1 LSASVDSPEAVRVG
15 TVTLVSSQ
23 TGEPAEISVPS
34 INDTLRRIVL
44 VFRVLG
50 WLWMTLLVLTTL
62 ITDADANRTVVIAA
76 EALATMWTLATIWA
90 ARTPGI
96 MGSRWFWLADGGVAL
111 LVASASFIAG
121 AEDLFHGG
129 YPISWL
135 AVAAYA
141 QGLPGSLGA
150 SLVLASQQVIGF
162 LVEGRRSMVATIGS
176 AVFIVFGVILGWTF
190 DTLRRNDAERR
201 AAEQRLEEARAD
213 RTRQEERVALAN
225 QLHDSI
231 LQTLHII
238 RTDADDPDRVRY
250 LARREERSMYRM
262 ISDFASPYEDGF
274 RSSLFAARDDVEDL
288 YPVEIRAVVRDD
300 AAMTAELTAVVDA
313 TREAMTN
320 AARHS
325 GDSAFDLYAEISAG
339 GVRVYVRDRGVGFDP
354 SVAHPRHGM
363 THSIRERVAGVG
375 GSATITSTPGAGTE
389 VEISVVVE
397 P

>member
-1 LSASVDSPEAVRVG
+1 
-15 TVTLVSSQ
+15 VSNQ
-23 TGEPAEISVPS
+23 TGDSVRTSVPS
-34 INDTLRRIVL
+34 VNDTLRRIVV

-50 WLWMTLLVLTTL
+50 WLWMSLLVLTTV
-62 ITDADANRTVVIAA
+62 ITDPNANRTVVIGA
-76 EALATMWTLATIWA
+76 EALATVWTLATIWA

-96 MGSRWFWLADGGVAL
+96 MGSRWFWLVDGGVAL

-213 RTRQEERVALAN
+213 RARQEERVALAN

-238 RTDADDPDRVRY
+238 RTDADNPDRVRY

-262 ISDFASPYEDGF
+262 ISEFASPYEDGF

-300 AAMTAELTAVVDA
+300 AAITAELTAVVDA

-325 GDSAFDLYAEISAG
+325 GDSVLDLYAEISESC
-339 GVRVYVRDRGVGFDP
+339 VRVYVRDRGVGFDP
-354 SVAHPRHGM
+354 SVAHPGHGV
-363 THSIRERVAGVG
+363 THSIRERVAAVG
-375 GSATITSTPGAGTE
+375 GTAAISSTPGTGTE
-389 VEISVVVE
+389 VEISLTVE

>member
-1 LSASVDSPEAVRVG
+1 MSN
-15 TVTLVSSQ
+15 Q
-23 TGEPAEISVPS
+23 TGDSVRTSVPS
-34 INDTLRRIVL
+34 VNDTLRRIVV

-50 WLWMTLLVLTTL
+50 WLWMSLLVLTTV
-62 ITDADANRTVVIAA
+62 ITDPGANRTVVIAA
-76 EALATMWTLATIWA
+76 ETLATVWTLATIWA

-96 MGSRWFWLADGGVAL
+96 MGSRWFWLVDGGVAL

-213 RTRQEERVALAN
+213 RARQEERVALAN

-238 RTDADDPDRVRY
+238 RTDADDPERVRY

-262 ISDFASPYEDGF
+262 ISDFASPYEHGF

-300 AAMTAELTAVVDA
+300 AAMTAELTAVIDA

-325 GDSAFDLYAEISAG
+325 GDSVLDLYAEISG
-339 GVRVYVRDRGVGFDP
+339 SCVRVYVRDRGVGFDP
-354 SVAHPRHGM
+354 SVAHAGHGV
-363 THSIRERVAGVG
+363 THSIRERVAAVG
-375 GSATITSTPGAGTE
+375 GTATISSTPGTGTE
-389 VEISVVVE
+389 VEISLTVE